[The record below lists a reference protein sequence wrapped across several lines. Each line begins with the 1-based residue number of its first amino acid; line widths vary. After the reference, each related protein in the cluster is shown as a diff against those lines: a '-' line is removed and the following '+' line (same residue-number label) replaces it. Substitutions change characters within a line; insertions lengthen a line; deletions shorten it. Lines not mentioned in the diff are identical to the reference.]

1 MSTRDH
7 GVLYRSR
14 IDDDGDEISHMCIL
28 GVWSPT
34 ILAWSQRLLRQ
45 DTKVDLRTVKH
56 IVEPLGPVGEL
67 DGLGMT
73 FKHLLVLL

>member
-1 MSTRDH
+1 MSTRDY

-14 IDDDGDEISHMCIL
+14 IDDDGDEISHLSIL
-28 GVWSPT
+28 GV

-45 DTKVDLRTVKH
+45 DTEVDLRTVKH